1 MINVHRPTIANPKI
15 RNRASGQQ
23 AAPLFAMRCRRT
35 SPQKLVL
42 QTTRHRVPCQITHA
56 AQQAPTSS
64 EPDAVLCEA
73 RSTNAARQTYPRRTS
88 SRSVPHAT
96 HFGASPSVGLPFAGA
111 TTRTPRFFKR
121 RSARMRSDS
130 SVSPTDRAS
139 CYTSAAAGGGWKP
152 TLKEACSHANGSA
165 TCVQRFDDSRNSAIR
180 ITYRIS
186 LRSSSLRE
194 PRYPLLR
201 VVQ

>member
-1 MINVHRPTIANPKI
+1 MPHLRSNRDKGSPTTVANPKI
-15 RNRASGQQ
+15 RHCTGGQQ
-23 AAPLFAMRCRRT
+23 AAPLRTVRCRRT

-96 HFGASPSVGLPFAGA
+96 HFGASLSVGLPFAGA

-121 RSARMRSDS
+121 RNAFALRQLSVPDGPRQLLHQRSRGRR
-130 SVSPTDRAS
+130 VETD
-139 CYTSAAAGGGWKP
+139 T
-152 TLKEACSHANGSA
+152 
-165 TCVQRFDDSRNSAIR
+165 QRGMLPRKWERN
-180 ITYRIS
+180 
-186 LRSSSLRE
+186 LRSKIR
-194 PRYPLLR
+194 
-201 VVQ
+201 

>member
-1 MINVHRPTIANPKI
+1 MPHLRSNRDKCSPTAVTNPEI
-15 RNRASGQQ
+15 GHCTGGQQ
-23 AAPLFAMRCRRT
+23 AAPQAVRCRRT

-96 HFGASPSVGLPFAGA
+96 HFGASLSVGLPFAGA

-130 SVSPTDRAS
+130 SVSPTDQGAVVTPSQGRGRRVE
-139 CYTSAAAGGGWKP
+139 TD
-152 TLKEACSHANGSA
+152 T
-165 TCVQRFDDSRNSAIR
+165 QRGMLPRKWERN
-180 ITYRIS
+180 
-186 LRSSSLRE
+186 LRSKIR
-194 PRYPLLR
+194 
-201 VVQ
+201 